1 MRWKVAIEF
10 RLLAWWVDHPVRSAR
25 RDRSMYETSG
35 RRSAT
40 RRRSGYDLSR
50 DSRTTNHAELNDSEA
65 GHTNRDENPNVAWMV
80 RNEWSQSLKGYVLI
94 GIAPP
99 ELTLVPWHSGKIR
112 ASKSAFETG
121 QSTSKSENG
130 SRRKSLS
137 KGTTFALFVAQKV
150 SPKVS
155 PTPKTT
161 QGREC
166 GLVLNH
172 FATLSC
178 VESG

>member
-1 MRWKVAIEF
+1 
-10 RLLAWWVDHPVRSAR
+10 
-25 RDRSMYETSG
+25 
-35 RRSAT
+35 
-40 RRRSGYDLSR
+40 
-50 DSRTTNHAELNDSEA
+50 
-65 GHTNRDENPNVAWMV
+65 MV
-80 RNEWSQSLKGYVLI
+80 SNEWSQSLKGYVLI

-121 QSTSKSENG
+121 QSTYKSENG
-130 SRRKSLS
+130 PRRKSLT
-137 KGTTFALFVAQKV
+137 KGVTFALFATQKV

-155 PTPKTT
+155 PTPETT
-161 QGREC
+161 QGRER
-166 GLVLNH
+166 GLVLSG